1 MTYNVLAQQISDNID
16 IDSFQSAYK
25 AELINSN
32 HFELFYEIDAFRY
45 VSVFKYGVVCFLNF
59 NEAQINEFTEIVSEH
74 CKYFYDSE
82 LAKEYQIE
90 INAYQTK
97 YGLSKAELVYCDIEG
112 MRLIMLNIAQSVA
125 LDYYFQQSRIL
136 LEETNKHTS
145 FLERNGKVLLSGIE
159 IKRFLGKTLNLKN
172 RIVENLHIFDSVPET
187 WQSDTLIEID
197 NGMKG
202 ALYMEKRSNNI
213 HEELRIIREHLE
225 YFSDILNHS
234 MSVKSELIIIVLVA
248 IEVVD
253 IIARWML
260 HH

>member
-1 MTYNVLAQQISDNID
+1 MYKVLAYQISDAID
-16 IDSFQSAYK
+16 IETFQTAYA

-32 HFELFYEIDAFRY
+32 HFELFYEVDSTRY

-59 NEAQINEFTEIVSEH
+59 EDAQINEFIDLISQH

-82 LAKEYQIE
+82 LTKEYYVEIDAKE
-90 INAYQTK
+90 TK
-97 YGLSKAELVYCDIEG
+97 YGINKAELIYCDIEG

-145 FLERNGKVLLSGIE
+145 FLEKKGKVLLSGIE
-159 IKRFLGKTLNLKN
+159 LKKFLGKTLNLKN

-187 WQSDTLIEID
+187 WQSDNLIIID
-197 NGMKG
+197 IGMKE

-213 HEELRIIREHLE
+213 HEELKVIREHLE
-225 YFSDILNHS
+225 YFSDIMNHS
-234 MSVKSELIIIVLVA
+234 MSTKSELIIIVLVA

-253 IIARWML
+253 IVMKWVF
-260 HH
+260 H